1 MRNALIHS
9 VSAFALLCSSIM
21 CASAEQPQT
30 VVFAFD
36 MSDSAPVAIDP
47 NVARSAGKFVQSY
60 IQGMNPGDRIKIRTL
75 GTAGVAAQQVYINA
89 NLGKRANSR
98 PRRIAL
104 RIGELVRSLPRLAT
118 NGQIEIQH
126 RTNIVG
132 FLEALAP
139 SLDCENTPT
148 KLVIFSDGIEW
159 SAQVKG
165 NELLS
170 GREELPP
177 PSGAILKNCDV
188 EMRGLGQQNIRLG
201 TDSRWFPLLRIQ
213 WAKFFTAAGV
223 TSFTAYAEFE

>member
-36 MSDSAPVAIDP
+36 MSDSAPIAVNS
-47 NVARSAGKFVQSY
+47 NVARSAGNYVQS
-60 IQGMNPGDRIKIRTL
+60 IIRVMRPGNTVRIRTL

-98 PRRIAL
+98 PRRIAR
-104 RIGELVRSLPRLAT
+104 RIGELVSSLPRLAT
-118 NGQIEIQH
+118 NGQIEIQP

-159 SAQVKG
+159 SAQVNG

-170 GREELPP
+170 GKEELPS

-188 EMRGLGQQNIRLG
+188 EIRGLGQQNIRLG
-201 TDSRWFPLLRIQ
+201 TDSRWFPVLRTQ
-213 WAKFFTAAGV
+213 WTKFFTAAGV